1 MTPDRGSL
9 GWDDYAPFYDWENAR
24 TFGRRDVPFW
34 RRCLERE
41 RGRVLELG
49 CGTGRLTRPL
59 ARSGAAIVGLDQS
72 SAMIAHAWRGA
83 RRLPSRVR
91 PAFVR
96 GDVRLLPFGSRAF
109 AVVLAPYGL
118 LQSLL
123 TDADLD
129 AALAEAARVL
139 SRGGLIG
146 IELVPELPAWAE
158 HGPRVSLRGVRDG
171 RRVTLVESVR
181 QDRRRGLTIFDEEFV
196 ERTNR
201 KARRTRFSL
210 VFRTRPMAEMHAR
223 LERAG
228 FRIDAMFGDYRG
240 GVWHDRADAWLV
252 LGRKRIRRQPPC

>member
-1 MTPDRGSL
+1 MTQDRGPL

-34 RRCLERE
+34 QRCLEHE

-59 ARSGAAIVGLDQS
+59 ARSGAAIVGVDRS
-72 SAMIAHAWRGA
+72 AAMIAHARRGTK
-83 RRLPSRVR
+83 RLPSGVR

-96 GDVRLLPFGSRAF
+96 GDVRMLPFGARVF

-123 TDADLD
+123 SDADLD

-139 SRGGLIG
+139 PRGGLIG

-158 HGPRVSLRGVRDG
+158 HGPRVSLRGGRNG
-171 RRVTLVESVR
+171 RRLSLIESVR

-196 ERTNR
+196 ERAGRTP
-201 KARRTRFSL
+201 RRTRFSL
-210 VFRTRPMAEMHAR
+210 VFRTRPMAEVHAR
-223 LERAG
+223 LEQAG

-240 GVWHDRADAWLV
+240 GVWHERADAWLV
-252 LGRKRIRRQPPC
+252 LARKQVRR